1 MPPDTVARRDD
12 AVLVVVDE
20 QERLVAAMDR
30 REQVLAASARLVR
43 VAALVG
49 MPIVVTRQY
58 PKGLGDTDPVLLE
71 ALRRAQSEGA
81 SVSVVDK
88 VAFDCFGDVGFVE
101 ELAHLERR
109 QILIAGMETHICITQ
124 TSLAGIRE
132 GFGVHV
138 VADACCSRDDA
149 SHAIALERM
158 RGAGAVVTVAESIMY
173 ELVGEAAT
181 DEFRELLKIVKE

>member
-1 MPPDTVARRDD
+1 MSLDTVARRDD
-12 AVLVVVDE
+12 AVLIVVDE

-30 REQVLAASARLVR
+30 REQVLATSARLVK

-71 ALRRAQSEGA
+71 ALRRAESAGA

-88 VAFDCFGDVGFVE
+88 VAFDCFGDAGFVE
-101 ELAHLERR
+101 ALAHLERR
-109 QILIAGMETHICITQ
+109 QILIVGMETHICITQ
-124 TSLAGIRE
+124 TSLAGVRQ
-132 GFGVHV
+132 GFDVHV
-138 VADACCSRDDA
+138 IADGCCSRDEA
-149 SHAIALERM
+149 NHAIALDRM
-158 RGAGAVVTVAESIMY
+158 RGAGVVVTVAESIMY

>member
-1 MPPDTVARRDD
+1 MSLDTVTRRDD
-12 AVLVVVDE
+12 AVLVVIDE

-43 VAALVG
+43 IAALVG

-71 ALRRAQSEGA
+71 SLRRAESDGA

-88 VAFDCFGDVGFVE
+88 VAFDCFGDAGFVE
-101 ELAHLERR
+101 ALAHLERR
-109 QILIAGMETHICITQ
+109 QVVIAGMETHICVTQ
-124 TSLAGIRE
+124 TSLAGVRE
-132 GFGVHV
+132 GLDVHV

-149 SHAIALERM
+149 NHSIALDRM
-158 RGAGAVVTVAESIMY
+158 RAAGVVVTVAESVMY

-181 DEFRELLKIVKE
+181 DEFRELLRIVKE